1 MNYKIHIHDRK
12 YSDWSFF
19 DENNQIVDSPFS
31 SDFHPSHYKLYHND
45 VFQVQKD
52 NNIHVVNREIDENRI
67 FAGVILLSSGQT
79 YGRTSN
85 GRLLY
90 KCVCHEANYPE
101 LLVPY
106 DAKIG
111 FSKAVVNKYVIFS
124 YKDWSNKH
132 PNGILRE
139 TLGDVSDLNVYYE
152 YTLHAKSIHFSLTQ
166 LNKHLKQSLKTTPM
180 DKQMEEM
187 VKNPNNK
194 IIDKTSQCYV
204 FSIDPQGSNDLD
216 DAFSC
221 QQLEDNPDQFRV
233 CVYISNVFLW
243 IEQLQIWD
251 LLSQR
256 VSTVYF
262 PDKKR
267 TMLPSLFSEDWFSLL
282 EKKERIAFTMEIIVN
297 KDGNIVDDS
306 LRFYSSLIKVRKN
319 FVYDEDKLLANK
331 HYKKLEELTM
341 KMDANT
347 RDSHDVV
354 SFWMIQMNVF
364 CAKYLADHKTGI
376 FRQSS
381 FKNKDLLKEI
391 QNNDYDQKTKQMLSH
406 WNNVS
411 CKYTMFEEDQLKH
424 EIMDQDH
431 YVHITSPI
439 RRLVDVLNQI
449 CFYKHVLSDNVSDQ
463 AIDFLEKWSKEINF
477 LNTSMKSIQKVQ
489 NECNLLYAFHENHE
503 LQKEIYSG
511 VIIQKQSKEEEF
523 SYLVYIQ
530 GQNTIQS
537 FKTRDNYNV
546 FEKLSFK
553 MYLFEDEHVCKRKI
567 RISAV

>member
-19 DENNQIVDSPFS
+19 DENNQIVESPFS
-31 SDFHPSHYKLYHND
+31 SEFHPSHYKLYHND
-45 VFQVQKD
+45 VFQLQKD
-52 NNIHVVNREIDENRI
+52 NSINIVNREIDEHRI
-67 FAGVILLSSGQT
+67 FAGVLLLSSGQT
-79 YGRTSN
+79 YGRSSN

-90 KCVCHEANYPE
+90 KCVCHEHNYPE

-106 DAKIG
+106 DAKVG

-124 YKDWSNKH
+124 YKDWNDKH
-132 PNGILRE
+132 PKGILRE

-152 YTLHAKSIHFSLTQ
+152 YTLHAKSIHFSLTH
-166 LNKHLKQSLKTTPM
+166 LNKHLKQDLKTTPM
-180 DKQMEEM
+180 DKQMEKI

-194 IIDKTSQCYV
+194 IVDKTSQCYV
-204 FSIDPQGSNDLD
+204 FSIDPEGSTDLD

-221 QQLEDNPDQFRV
+221 QQLEENPDQFRV

-243 IEQLQIWD
+243 LEQLQIWD

-282 EKKERIAFTMEIIVN
+282 EKKERLAFTMEVIVN
-297 KDGNIVDDS
+297 KDGILVEDS
-306 LRFYSSLIKVRKN
+306 IRFYTSLIKVRKN
-319 FVYDEDKLLANK
+319 FVYDEQKLLANK

-347 RDSHDVV
+347 QDSHDVV

-364 CAKYLADHKTGI
+364 CAKYLAKHKTGI
-376 FRQSS
+376 FRHSS
-381 FKNKDLLKEI
+381 FKDKDLLKEI

-411 CKYTMFEEDQLKH
+411 CKYSMFEEDQLKH
-424 EIMDQDH
+424 EIMNQDH

-449 CFYKHVLSDNVSDQ
+449 CFYKYVLSNDVSDQ
-463 AIDFLEKWSKEINF
+463 ASEFLEKWSKEITF

-489 NECNLLYAFHENHE
+489 NECNLLYAFYQNHE
-503 LQKEIYSG
+503 LQKETHSG
-511 VIIQKQSKEEEF
+511 IIIQKQEKEDEY

-530 GQNTIQS
+530 KQNTIQS
-537 FKTRDNYNV
+537 FKTKENYDV

-567 RISAV
+567 RINPV